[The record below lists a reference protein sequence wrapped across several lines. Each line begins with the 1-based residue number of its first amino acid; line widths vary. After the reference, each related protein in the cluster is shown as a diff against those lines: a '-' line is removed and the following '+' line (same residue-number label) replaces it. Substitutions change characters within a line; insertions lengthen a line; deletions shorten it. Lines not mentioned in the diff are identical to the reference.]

1 MTKIDNMQFEV
12 EIKTKSFQL
21 TYLNRSKIHF
31 MFVFSFTLIENIL
44 FYIKLFITDIK
55 KKRPHLVYT
64 S

>member
-44 FYIKLFITDIK
+44 FYIKLFIT
-55 KKRPHLVYT
+55 
-64 S
+64 